1 MKDNQNKQKSNLE
14 ISNEKIFDKGEF
26 DIGGNWACVIG
37 CGTFC
42 YMGGGAT
49 TYIAAAATA
58 L

>member
-1 MKDNQNKQKSNLE
+1 MLENLNIVNSDKSELE
-14 ISNEKIFDKGEF
+14 EELEV
-26 DIGGNWACVIG
+26 GGNWACVIG

-42 YMGGGAT
+42 IMLEGIA